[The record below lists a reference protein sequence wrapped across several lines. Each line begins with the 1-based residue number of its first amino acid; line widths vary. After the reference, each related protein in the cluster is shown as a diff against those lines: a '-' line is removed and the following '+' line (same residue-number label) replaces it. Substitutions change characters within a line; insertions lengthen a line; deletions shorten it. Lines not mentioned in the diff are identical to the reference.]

1 VELRGL
7 EPLTSSMPWWPDK
20 VWRRAASRDRV
31 HTRPCAAPFHAS
43 RKLHSAPQFEPTMA
57 KSTRP
62 FSARKLSSRTSGHLS
77 GWSSCLG
84 WSAASRQVSSC
95 GCECAAMGSETSSP
109 QAAGIRE
116 CVCRARA
123 ATTSGASF
131 VHMHAPGTHVNMSPV
146 TAVAVSPT
154 DLHHVGNSDVSSIG
168 EFSDIRVGRTS

>member
-1 VELRGL
+1 
-7 EPLTSSMPWWPDK
+7 MPWWPDK

-31 HTRPCAAPFHAS
+31 HTRPCAAPFMQAGS
-43 RKLHSAPQFEPTMA
+43 PHSAPQFEPAQA

-77 GWSSCLG
+77 GRSSCLG

-116 CVCRARA
+116 CVRRARA

-131 VHMHAPGTHVNMSPV
+131 VHMHAARNPREHESRHCILTPSSCV
-146 TAVAVSPT
+146 TYG
-154 DLHHVGNSDVSSIG
+154 LHHVGNSDVSSIG